1 MKVKMEPLYL
11 FIDSG
16 CPHCRTIK
24 DYLDKR
30 DAKPIKEKIKFVRE
44 HHTEMRKQHNID
56 TVPALVLPDGRK
68 LVGNEVFDWLRSE
81 LINIGVDPD
90 SVMTELPTG
99 FWEGNQ
105 KFVFAVFLLAGVV
118 KYLLC

>member
-1 MKVKMEPLYL
+1 MEPLYL

-68 LVGNEVFDWLRSE
+68 LVGDEVFNWLRSE

-90 SVMTELPTG
+90 EIMQPLPTG
-99 FWEGNQ
+99 YWEGNQ
-105 KFVFAVFLLAGVV
+105 KWLVCMLLLVGAV
-118 KYLLC
+118 KYLPCS